1 MAEATPGEIIGRNI
15 RAVREAGL
23 YTRSELA
30 KRSGVSAS
38 TIEDV
43 ELGLSARPRRTT
55 IEKLARGLGVDV
67 ARLMEGTG
75 DEAPKAEAPPSQAS
89 LFNGLDEEDRRSRL
103 EEIRED
109 YRASRE
115 GLNRY
120 CDAWERRIARDDL
133 DRESVRE
140 FLVAADA
147 LFPALGDAVVSELME
162 IASIVGTA
170 EDGGISDEMRSEA
183 SVKPAV
189 DRYREIGRR
198 LEAVWRERFAADA
211 DAPTV
216 VDFQAHLDDRVR
228 RRTA

>member
-67 ARLMEGTG
+67 ERLMEGAGG
-75 DEAPKAEAPPSQAS
+75 DEAPKAEAPPSQRS
-89 LFNGLDEEDRRSRL
+89 LFNGLEEEQRRYQL
-103 EEIRED
+103 EEIRQS
-109 YRASRE
+109 YREERE
-115 GLNRY
+115 GVEGYIVR
-120 CDAWERRIARDDL
+120 WERWLETGGIPEEA
-133 DRESVRE
+133 VRE
-140 FLVAADA
+140 FLVSARAWYPT
-147 LFPALGDAVVSELME
+147 LLGLLRSELTEITMALGIEVADKLPDEAKAESALLPLADRFWELGQRLTE
-162 IASIVGTA
+162 VWA
-170 EDGGISDEMRSEA
+170 ERYPEEKPPIDFQEHRDEM
-183 SVKPAV
+183 
-189 DRYREIGRR
+189 
-198 LEAVWRERFAADA
+198 L
-211 DAPTV
+211 
-216 VDFQAHLDDRVR
+216 R